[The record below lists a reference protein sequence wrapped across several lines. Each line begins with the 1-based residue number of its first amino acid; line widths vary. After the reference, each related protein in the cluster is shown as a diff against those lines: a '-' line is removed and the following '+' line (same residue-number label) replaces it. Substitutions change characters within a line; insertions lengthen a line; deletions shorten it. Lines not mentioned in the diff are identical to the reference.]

1 MFNFNKKDAKQD
13 PIVRGGITANYED
26 ALKFGASFT
35 QEQVNK
41 VFRES
46 AQDPRETLLNMR
58 LGAEAF
64 SALSKTIAFV
74 YGKTD
79 KQVAKDLRCIVSQ

>member
-1 MFNFNKKDAKQD
+1 
-13 PIVRGGITANYED
+13 
-26 ALKFGASFT
+26 
-35 QEQVNK
+35 
-41 VFRES
+41 
-46 AQDPRETLLNMR
+46 MR